1 MKTGKR
7 RTSLVVDD
15 ELFYL
20 FKDWCEKRQT
30 NVSAFLDTQMRE
42 RVDYENNTGS
52 IKRDRQATAIAGSGS
67 N

>member
-42 RVDYENNTGS
+42 RVDYESRTSNERNSEAATG
-52 IKRDRQATAIAGSGS
+52 AGSSS